1 MERKSSRCQ
10 SQSSE
15 NLQRDEISLGEIM
28 DHFLGKV
35 EELHS
40 SPAVIWRVLQLLK
53 DPDFDVRDVELML
66 EADPALSAAIL
77 RLVNSSA
84 YGLPQKI
91 TSLRQAILLLG
102 ARSLRLVVLSFGLVD
117 RLTKGTPAKVYE
129 DFWRRALTTAST
141 ASRLA
146 RTYRTT
152 NPDEAYCAG
161 LLAELGVLVLAQV
174 DTRRY
179 TRVYLTHRHGEDLSP
194 AEQARYGFDH
204 ASLGERLLV
213 RWSLP
218 QSLAQVAGT
227 HHQLEGAP
235 EALHAVV
242 HAGALL
248 SDVLWM
254 PQSVLLPHARQWLSD
269 HFHIDLDGFISLA
282 MDCKQDILDNA
293 EMFSIHLEG
302 KIDIDLL
309 RREAHRQFRQVAL
322 ETSLE
327 YDAMTA
333 VLNQDMDI
341 C

>member
-1 MERKSSRCQ
+1 MERKSSRRP
-10 SQSSE
+10 SPSAE
-15 NLQRDEISLGEIM
+15 EMKRDEISLAEIM
-28 DHFLGKV
+28 DHFLVKV

-53 DPDFDVRDVELML
+53 DPDFDVRDVELLL

-102 ARSLRLVVLSFGLVD
+102 ARSLRLAVLSFGLVD

-146 RTYRTT
+146 KTYGTT
-152 NPDEAYCAG
+152 NADEAYCAG

-179 TRVYLTHRHGEDLSP
+179 TRVYLTHRHGEDLCP
-194 AEQARYGFDH
+194 AEQARYAFDH
-204 ASLGERLLV
+204 ATLGERLLV
-213 RWSLP
+213 RWGLP
-218 QSLAQVAGT
+218 QPLAQVAGS
-227 HHQLEGAP
+227 HHRPDGEP
-235 EALHAVV
+235 EALHTVV

-254 PQSVLLPHARQWLSD
+254 PQSVLLPHARQWLAD
-269 HFHIDLDGFISLA
+269 HFHIDLDGFITLA

-302 KIDIDLL
+302 RIDIDLL
-309 RREAHRQFRQVAL
+309 RREAQRQFKQVAL

-333 VLNQDMDI
+333 VLNQEMDF
-341 C
+341 

>member
-1 MERKSSRCQ
+1 MERNPARRP
-10 SQSSE
+10 SQSPQESE
-15 NLQRDEISLGEIM
+15 RNEISSAEIM
-28 DHFLGKV
+28 DYFLDKV

-53 DPDFDVRDVELML
+53 DPEFDVRDVELLL

-102 ARSLRLVVLSFGLVD
+102 ARSLRLAVLSFGLVD

-129 DFWRRALTTAST
+129 DFWRRALTTAS
-141 ASRLA
+141 AAARLA

-152 NPDEAYCAG
+152 NADEAYCAG
-161 LLAELGVLVLAQV
+161 LLSELGVLALAQV

-179 TRVYLTHRHGEDLSP
+179 TRVYLTHRHGEDLCP

-204 ASLGERLLV
+204 AALGERLLL
-213 RWSLP
+213 RWGLP
-218 QSLAQVAGT
+218 RPLAQVAGS
-227 HHQLEGAP
+227 HHLVEGTP

-242 HAGALL
+242 HAGSLL

-269 HFHIDLDGFISLA
+269 RFHIDLDGFITLA

-293 EMFSIHLEG
+293 AMFSIHLEG

-309 RREAHRQFRQVAL
+309 RREAQRQFKQVAL

-333 VLNQDMDI
+333 VLNQEMGI
-341 C
+341 